1 MLRLDFIQYLYINRR
16 RKKID
21 ELKKEDRR
29 TEDRRKKKEDRR
41 KTNRRQKKE
50 DRRIEDRSKKKT
62 EWLQTLVTIPDY
74 R

>member
-29 TEDRRKKKEDRR
+29 TEDRRKKKDEP
-41 KTNRRQKKE
+41 
-50 DRRIEDRSKKKT
+50 KT
-62 EWLQTLVTIPDY
+62 EE
-74 R
+74 RR

>member
-21 ELKKEDRR
+21 EPKIE
-29 TEDRRKKKEDRR
+29 ERRKKTEERR

>member
-29 TEDRRKKKEDRR
+29 TEDRRKKKEERRTEDRR
-41 KTNRRQKKE
+41 KKIDE
-50 DRRIEDRSKKKT
+50 
-62 EWLQTLVTIPDY
+62 
-74 R
+74 